1 MFYYC
6 YVFGTLLY
14 MSTCYSLSMYVLSVH
29 ILSEKVNR
37 KSAVLYCTIYFAIQ
51 VVANI
56 LLLQGIPDEETFMV
70 NWNIY
75 LYTLHVVILIFLLLW
90 TYRQNIIRTV
100 AAAALTHFVV
110 FTIGTLAGEVLINYV
125 PAIENIYLYGLATS
139 VLSHTIML
147 VCSFLIAFLLQKL
160 EFDRYFEALFTGSIR
175 AGVTLLVSLL
185 LMHIHTIIRLLIP
198 IEKVSLLTA
207 SYSVALIV
215 LALFFLQF
223 AAMYQAAKEKVKAQE
238 DIILQQK
245 AHLTLLE
252 ELQQEMRSFRHDFTN
267 LMAGM
272 TIQARDGDLK
282 GIQDFMRNTG
292 SYFDVRLGDEIK
304 ILEAVGRIQI
314 PSLRSLVT
322 SKVAK
327 IQESGVQI
335 NVEVLYPVQ
344 KEGMSQQDL
353 LRCLGILLD
362 NALEAAKTSI
372 HPRISLVLL
381 QTEGELLAAV
391 ANSYGHTPDLSAM
404 SHDDYTTKGGG
415 HGTGL
420 MSLRKIIRKYPG
432 CITSMNL
439 KDEMFR
445 YEIRIPL

>member
-1 MFYYC
+1 MFKLIYM
-6 YVFGTLLY
+6 FGTLLY

-56 LLLQGIPDEETFMV
+56 LIMQETAYDETFIV

-75 LYTLHVVILIFLLLW
+75 LYTLHVAILIFLLMW
-90 TYRQNIIRTV
+90 TYRQKIIRTI
-100 AAAALTHFVV
+100 AAAAITHFIV
-110 FTIGTLAGEVLINYV
+110 FTIGSLAGELLINYV
-125 PAIENIYLYGLATS
+125 PNIENMYLYGLATS
-139 VLSHTIML
+139 VLSHTIMMI
-147 VCSFLIAFLLQKL
+147 CSLFIALLLRKL
-160 EFDRYFEALFTGSIR
+160 EFDRYFEALFLSNVR
-175 AGVTLLVSLL
+175 AVITLIVSLL
-185 LMHIHTIIRLLIP
+185 LMHIHTIIRLLFP
-198 IEKVSLLTA
+198 IEKVTLLTA

-223 AAMYQAAKEKVKAQE
+223 AAMYQAAKERVKAQE
-238 DIILQQK
+238 DIIMQQK
-245 AHLTLLE
+245 THLALLE
-252 ELQQEMRSFRHDFTN
+252 ELQQEMRSFRHDFAN
-267 LMAGM
+267 LMTGM
-272 TIQARDGDLK
+272 TIQAREGDLK

-292 SYFDVRLGDEIK
+292 SYFDERLGNEIK
-304 ILEAVGRIQI
+304 ILEAVDRIKI
-314 PSLRSLVT
+314 PPLRSLVT
-322 SKVAK
+322 TK
-327 IQESGVQI
+327 IAQMQDAGIQV
-335 NVEVLYPVQ
+335 NVEVLYPVL
-344 KEGMSQQDL
+344 KEGMRQQDL

-362 NALEAAKTSI
+362 NASEAAKASVF
-372 HPRISLVLL
+372 PRVSLVLL

-391 ANSYGHTPDLSAM
+391 ANAYADAPDLSAM
-404 SHDDYTTKGGG
+404 SHDNYTTKGGG

-432 CITSMNL
+432 CVTGMTL